1 MDRMQIALT
10 GYRLEQYDRIREWL
24 DSQQKPG
31 DPRLTPQVIIQVAFD
46 ELLRHKQAG
55 GTVNIA
61 FTDDR
66 IQHAWRRRQEQIVG
80 ISPYGDDRLREES
93 ERLST
98 VGPGE

>member
-10 GYRLEQYDRIREWL
+10 GYRLEQYDLIREWL

-46 ELLRHKQAG
+46 ELLKQKQAG
-55 GTVNIA
+55 GTVNIS

-66 IQHAWRRRQEQIVG
+66 IQHAWRRRQEEIVRM
-80 ISPYGDDRLREES
+80 SPHGDDRLRDES
-93 ERLST
+93 KHLGT
-98 VGPGE
+98 VMPDE